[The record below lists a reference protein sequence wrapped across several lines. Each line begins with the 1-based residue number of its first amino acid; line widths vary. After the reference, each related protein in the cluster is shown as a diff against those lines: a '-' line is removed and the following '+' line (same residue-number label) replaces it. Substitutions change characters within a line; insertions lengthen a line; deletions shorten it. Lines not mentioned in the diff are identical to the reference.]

1 MTKALLKDESFKEAT
16 IAIETIKEKIDK
28 EFALDLHGNICLF
41 EIGGRE
47 VKDERLNFEL
57 FMHNLQQT

>member
-1 MTKALLKDESFKEAT
+1 MVTKALLKDQSFHEAT
-16 IAIETIKEKIDK
+16 QAIETIKEKIDPD
-28 EFALDLHGNICLF
+28 FVLDLHGNICLF

-57 FMHNLQQT
+57 FMHNL